1 MATLKQRK
9 LAQAIVANALKPKP
23 ETAGALL
30 EKVGY
35 SVSTSEAK
43 PGEIINSP
51 GVQEELSILGFTED
65 NAKAVTAEI
74 MLNKAAPEAARLK
87 AAEMTFKVHGSF
99 QPEDSNERPRVT
111 NIFNNPVFEVATR
124 SYERSIIDLLRN
136 APATIVPTYAQERTA
151 DEGGSDEP
159 DGSDVQPVGSAG

>member
-43 PGEIINSP
+43 PGEIISSP
-51 GVQEELSILGFTED
+51 GVQEELSALGFTED
-65 NAKAVTAEI
+65 NAKAVTAQI
-74 MLNKAAPEAARLK
+74 LLSNKARDSDRLK
-87 AAEMTFKVHGSF
+87 AAEITFKVHGSF
-99 QPEDSNERPRVT
+99 QPEDTNERPRVT

-136 APATIVPTYAQERTA
+136 APTQMVPTYAQENPPDT
-151 DEGGSDEP
+151 ESGG
-159 DGSDVQPVGSAG
+159 A